1 MFNRKALLICAFALS
16 ASLVGCKTNTDSNVI
31 SVVFVPSR
39 DASDLT
45 ASAAK
50 LEPILN
56 RVAKSKG
63 YNYTFDISTSTDY
76 SAATTALV
84 GDTADIAFLT
94 GTSYAAATVDYPGKV
109 DLLLTARRDGYK
121 VQTVDVPNPD
131 NTEAGRKAQVD
142 AMNGGDVNGKPY
154 VYRGEQDSTNPA
166 DSYNSILLANK
177 SKGVQY
183 VDDLLG
189 KTVGIQGPQSGA
201 GYNYPKL
208 FLGSMKDEATR
219 KIWFKPDSP
228 YLNNDYIKEHGI
240 TIVSGKADPE
250 KGEIQGQQISGYDSA
265 LTELMNTSSQFAAV
279 WGFNDIR
286 YANGYNKSGSKWYQ
300 DASIFTDT
308 VTVAMTIGIYN
319 DTISA
324 RHSLEDDKKKATIEA
339 FKGAVADG
347 TKDQKGSGAQ
357 IIYDIYSHT
366 GYVDGVDANYEAER
380 EIYKANKANQ

>member
-109 DLLLTARRDGYK
+109 DLLLTARRD
-121 VQTVDVPNPD
+121 
-131 NTEAGRKAQVD
+131 
-142 AMNGGDVNGKPY
+142 VNGKPY

-219 KIWFKPDSP
+219 KIWFRPDSP